1 MLKPL
6 REPAQIKP
14 PRNKKSEKARLR
26 PFSHFVSEAA
36 VQTAFKPPSGISR

>member
-14 PRNKKSEKARLR
+14 SRNKKSEKARLR
-26 PFSHFVSEAA
+26 PLSHFVSEAL
-36 VQTAFKPPSGISR
+36 QTAFKPPSGISR